1 MRSLLALLIILTTP
15 TAYAASED
23 THIAIKYQIRSTRVR
38 PTPSQG
44 VTTVNIKIV
53 LHANGTIE
61 DVVGVEGDKPK
72 QWELKSRKLG
82 HHATGAEYR
91 VIDSNTIVRTF
102 ADPKTHVYTVKIAVN
117 GSSCKA
123 DVTFKLKPQQKE
135 FAVYSTKLGTAAYY
149 SQLEPFDIECKI
161 E

>member
-1 MRSLLALLIILTTP
+1 MVLA
-15 TAYAASED
+15 TAIAHAASED

-38 PTPSQG
+38 PTPAQG
-44 VTTVNIKIV
+44 STTVNIKII
-53 LHANGTIE
+53 LHANGTVE
-61 DVVGVEGDKPK
+61 DVIGAEGDKPK

-91 VIDSNTIVRTF
+91 VIDKNTIVRTF
-102 ADPKTHVYTVKIAVN
+102 ADPKTHVYTVRIAVN

-123 DVTFKLKPQQKE
+123 DVTFTLKPQQTE
-135 FAVYSTKLGTAAYY
+135 FAVYSTKLGTTAYY
-149 SQLEPFDIECKI
+149 SQLEPFDTECKI